1 MRLQSVVHANRRL
14 KEVPYGDHA
23 VSLEEHVCRL
33 WSPPVQLSSCVHGR
47 VCGVQ
52 GLGVE
57 VRSSKEA
64 IRGRGFARDH
74 CFPLF
79 RLARFTI

>member
-23 VSLEEHVCRL
+23 ISLEEHVCRL

-47 VCGVQ
+47 VCAVQ

-57 VRSSKEA
+57 V
-64 IRGRGFARDH
+64 
-74 CFPLF
+74 
-79 RLARFTI
+79 